1 METKVRV
8 KSGVYVVLG
17 GLIKKE
23 ARRTSSGVPWLRGLP
38 ILGHLF
44 SNEITKDVRSE
55 MVVMI
60 RPTIVSG
67 DAEVPME
74 EGKIGGNGGE

>member
-1 METKVRV
+1 MR
-8 KSGVYVVLG
+8 L
-17 GLIKKE
+17 
-23 ARRTSSGVPWLRGLP
+23 
-38 ILGHLF
+38 
-44 SNEITKDVRSE
+44 TKDLRSE
-55 MVVMI
+55 LVVMI